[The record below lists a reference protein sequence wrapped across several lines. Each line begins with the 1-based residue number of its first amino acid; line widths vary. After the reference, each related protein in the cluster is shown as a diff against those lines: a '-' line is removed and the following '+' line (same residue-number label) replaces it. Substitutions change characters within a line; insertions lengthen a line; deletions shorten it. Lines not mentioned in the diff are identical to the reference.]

1 MKLFLTKRDYLSRFK
16 RITEQSLYL
25 DPASEEINV
34 SFLQVLAI
42 LSFEKEN
49 HNALKS
55 PDFLKDIL
63 KTHIFKKIDKMV
75 DQSEDI
81 GLKKED

>member
-1 MKLFLTKRDYLSRFK
+1 M
-16 RITEQSLYL
+16 

-42 LSFEKEN
+42 LSFEKDN

-63 KTHIFKKIDKMV
+63 KTHIFKKIDKMI
-75 DQSEDI
+75 DWSEEAS
-81 GLKKED
+81 LKKDESKDGKNDKPVNQGKMAVPD

>member
-1 MKLFLTKRDYLSRFK
+1 LSKFK

-49 HNALKS
+49 HNALKA

-75 DQSEDI
+75 D
-81 GLKKED
+81 

>member
-1 MKLFLTKRDYLSRFK
+1 M
-16 RITEQSLYL
+16 YL

-42 LSFEKEN
+42 LSFEKDN

-63 KTHIFKKIDKMV
+63 KTHIFKKIDKMI
-75 DQSEDI
+75 DWSEEAS
-81 GLKKED
+81 LKKDE